1 MWLIFAVQQELEWS
15 RRDLT
20 LCDGNILLN
29 TTSDMVNRD
38 GLTLF
43 LELGVLIINDNSKIS
58 IFFAVVAHSEI
69 VIYNCEVS
77 QNLEFSILDIDLL

>member
-1 MWLIFAVQQELEWS
+1 MIFAVQQELEWS

-20 LCDGNILLN
+20 LCHGNILLN
-29 TTSDMVNRD
+29 TTSYMVNGD

-77 QNLEFSILDIDLL
+77 QNLEFSVLDINLL

>member
-1 MWLIFAVQQELEWS
+1 
-15 RRDLT
+15 
-20 LCDGNILLN
+20 
-29 TTSDMVNRD
+29 MVNGD

-77 QNLEFSILDIDLL
+77 QNLEFSVLDIDLL